1 MEKEIIKNILRET
14 FLVQIQEVKRKPK
27 RKKSAKLKKK
37 FEADYQFVQDKL
49 VGSILKQSQ
58 VMKAAGLGDPEN
70 ATDRSLFSK
79 KVRRFKNDE
88 GSRYQFNRKELA
100 KIVKILNNPLP
111 YM

>member
-14 FLVQIQEVKRKPK
+14 FVTPLLEAKKK
-27 RKKSAKLKKK
+27 KKNKKSKGKKSAS
-37 FEADYQFVQDKL
+37 DYQYIEDKL

-58 VMKAAGLGDPEN
+58 VMKAAGLGDPDN

-79 KVRRFKNDE
+79 KVRMEKNDE
-88 GSRYQFNRKELA
+88 GSVYKFNEKELA